1 MSGFEVAGAVGVAF
15 QLANVATKAV
25 KLFSEMSTGFKDTDG
40 TAARIHNELSSFKQS
55 AKAARN
61 NLNDLRIDNLDLK
74 QALLQYE
81 DTVTQLRY
89 KMQIIQ
95 SKTKLVGRT
104 KMWMELMSSDS
115 EVTMLRRQLRQ
126 HTRDLTQNFNLVML
140 KGLTGDVRE
149 IKTVTG
155 DHYELSRTMQRDQER
170 ANRENARLHREHTLS
185 RQASEERMNKKID
198 LLRASPDV
206 KHRMQTPEKKYRAF
220 EAPTDVRANSQTP
233 AMSPFGLHDYGV
245 QTPEK
250 KHRALEATTDVR
262 ASSPTPAMSPIL
274 RLHDTNPYDLDD
286 SPFNSYLDD
295 LRLDPMRP
303 GHPPWSHTT
312 MPAPARHVWGMED
325 SD

>member
-61 NLNDLRIDNLDLK
+61 NLSDLKIDNLDLE

-126 HTRDLTQNFNLVML
+126 HTRDLTQNFTLVML

-170 ANRENARLHREHTLS
+170 AHRENALSHR
-185 RQASEERMNKKID
+185 ASEERLDEMNKRLD
-198 LLRASPDV
+198 LLQASPDV
-206 KHRMQTPEKKYRAF
+206 KYRRQTSEKKYRAF
-220 EAPTDVRANSQTP
+220 EAPKDVRANLQTP
-233 AMSPFGLHDYGV
+233 AMSPFSLHDYGV

-250 KHRALEATTDVR
+250 KHRAFEATTDVR
-262 ASSPTPAMSPIL
+262 ASSQTRVISPII
-274 RLHDTNPYDLDD
+274 RLHDTDT
-286 SPFNSYLDD
+286 LDD
-295 LRLDPMRP
+295 LPFDPLPP
-303 GHPPWSHTT
+303 GHPPWSHTVHPGCGT
-312 MPAPARHVWGMED
+312 PWIKDEPDRRIYMED